1 MNTNL
6 FTDLY
11 DVKERMFHKRS
22 REEEIMLL
30 RDEVE
35 TCIEKQ
41 KPTSHLPYL
50 MFKMTNRCNSDCEY
64 CPHAI
69 SRMRGQEIR
78 DIPIDIIMKSIDEA
92 AQLHCTAITIN
103 GGEPLTR
110 PEIYD
115 IIDRIIGHEIVPVLM
130 TNGLLLPEM
139 WDKLGEAGLRYVIV
153 SFDSLN
159 KEVYEKQRGC
169 SYERALAGIDA
180 AVKMKEK
187 YGAEVHVSAVLTK
200 DNQDD
205 FIQLVKYMT
214 ERGIKCHISPFHNYL
229 QLEEQ
234 ISITERKKIEELV
247 ETLLQMKKEGFLIA
261 SSTGFIRHLVSF
273 FCDGKNV
280 PDGYPCKIGY
290 TNLFID
296 AYMNVR
302 PCWSEAIGPVGK
314 LGEDSL
320 VDIWNSAKMQDCRNR
335 MLDCQCEGCWYMCT
349 GEVTMMLDHQLG

>member
-1 MNTNL
+1 
-6 FTDLY
+6 
-11 DVKERMFHKRS
+11 
-22 REEEIMLL
+22 
-30 RDEVE
+30 
-35 TCIEKQ
+35 
-41 KPTSHLPYL
+41 
-50 MFKMTNRCNSDCEY
+50 
-64 CPHAI
+64 
-69 SRMRGQEIR
+69 
-78 DIPIDIIMKSIDEA
+78 
-92 AQLHCTAITIN
+92 
-103 GGEPLTR
+103 
-110 PEIYD
+110 
-115 IIDRIIGHEIVPVLM
+115 
-130 TNGLLLPEM
+130 
-139 WDKLGEAGLRYVIV
+139 
-153 SFDSLN
+153 
-159 KEVYEKQRGC
+159 
-169 SYERALAGIDA
+169 
-180 AVKMKEK
+180 MKEK